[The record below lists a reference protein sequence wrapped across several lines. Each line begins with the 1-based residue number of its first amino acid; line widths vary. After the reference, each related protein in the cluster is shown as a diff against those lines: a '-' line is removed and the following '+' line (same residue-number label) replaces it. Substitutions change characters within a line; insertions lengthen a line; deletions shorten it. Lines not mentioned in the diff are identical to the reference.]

1 MKASYITLIIF
12 LTASFPAQ
20 AEVYKWTD
28 KQGNVHYTDRSVKDA
43 REMNV
48 YTEED
53 AKKDVKKDNRTEQRR
68 KLIDAMEEDRK
79 EKEKLKKEEQ
89 KRKQSLKR
97 QCQWAKDQ
105 LRGYETAGGIYN
117 LDKDGQRI
125 VLSDKERSKAT
136 NKLRTDIKK
145 HCK

>member
-1 MKASYITLIIF
+1 MTDPITIKIEIEYDMNTDDKIIWKYYRVF
-12 LTASFPAQ
+12 LN
-20 AEVYKWTD
+20 
-28 KQGNVHYTDRSVKDA
+28 G
-43 REMNV
+43 RELQ
-48 YTEED
+48 EED
-53 AKKDVKKDNRTEQRR
+53 AKKDVKKDNRTEKRR

-117 LDKDGQRI
+117 LDKDGQR
-125 VLSDKERSKAT
+125 VVMSDKERSKAT